1 MSTNIAK
8 IFLKFVDRHFPRT
21 HRLHNIFN
29 SNTMKVSYSCMTNV
43 QQLIKKQNN
52 FIQNKK
58 NKTTL
63 SCNCRDKNGCPL
75 NGNCRTDNII
85 YKANLKKSCLFP
97 IHRPGEIKNSHEPP
111 AGRNSFF
118 AISLSKKIYD
128 KKI

>member
-29 SNTMKVSYSCMTNV
+29 SNTMKVSYSCMSNV

-52 FIQNKK
+52 FIQ

-85 YKANLKKSCLFP
+85 YKANLKKLFV
-97 IHRPGEIKNSHEPP
+97 SYSP
-111 AGRNSFF
+111 AG
-118 AISLSKKIYD
+118 
-128 KKI
+128 

>member
-85 YKANLKKSCLFP
+85 YKANLKKLFV
-97 IHRPGEIKNSHEPP
+97 SYSP
-111 AGRNSFF
+111 AG
-118 AISLSKKIYD
+118 
-128 KKI
+128 